1 VDNKEFGDRNW
12 DLRTLTEGQLL
23 SLSQEGRIG
32 EDGRDMSD
40 PFGKKIGLELDE
52 KSPELE
58 GYYVA
63 PSYDLGSF
71 PFMPC

>member
-1 VDNKEFGDRNW
+1 VDSKEFGDRNW
-12 DLRTLTEGQLL
+12 DLRTLSEVQLL
-23 SLSQEGRIG
+23 SLSQEGKIG

-58 GYYVA
+58 GYYVGS
-63 PSYDLGSF
+63 SYALGSF